1 MKSRKHPLDIKVLF
15 IAAFW
20 NRNNTVTNNT
30 AQNNNTKE
38 KKKSISPI
46 GIKKVTSAL

>member
-1 MKSRKHPLDIKVLF
+1 MHLLISQQKSHKLSLDIKVLF

-30 AQNNNTKE
+30 AQNNNT
-38 KKKSISPI
+38 
-46 GIKKVTSAL
+46 

>member
-1 MKSRKHPLDIKVLF
+1 MTIIMHLLISQHKITNSLVIKVLF

-20 NRNNTVTNNT
+20 NRNNTVSNNA

-38 KKKSISPI
+38 
-46 GIKKVTSAL
+46 

>member
-1 MKSRKHPLDIKVLF
+1 MHLFISQHKIKHFLEVFL

-30 AQNNNTKE
+30 AQNNNNTKE
-38 KKKSISPI
+38 KKVHLSYWN
-46 GIKKVTSAL
+46 